1 MLTINSTYKIYIKT
15 SLFIILLLVS
25 YLPLS
30 AQVKQKSM
38 LTPKDYHL
46 WHKLFNAQIS
56 NNGNWASYRLL
67 YDYTGKDTLIVQQ
80 TYSNKSYVF
89 PGSARGK
96 FNGETDFACLKGD
109 TLIAMDLK
117 SGKQLKTPA
126 TANFAFSA
134 NQKFMII
141 LLKQDDKKNIL
152 EVRDRQGAVVRKVSD
167 IVQYVFDPSGN
178 GIVYSTA
185 KDDAYSVEFMLFKD
199 AISKKT
205 VTTDHQAMFKKLVWE
220 ENSIAFIETLSQH
233 PKLFVY
239 DILQDKLSL
248 LDPTKVTGFP
258 SQMQVSHALMAHLNL
273 SDDGKK
279 VIFWM
284 RNDSIKSDFM
294 GPKALQIWHTM
305 DKQMF
310 DSKKS
315 FGNYAM
321 SDKMA
326 IWDVNTQSVLQIT
339 NQDLPTG
346 FLSSDYN
353 YAFIYDRYAYEPQTQ
368 QNGPYDLYIVDLKTG
383 KRKLIIRKY
392 AFDNIPSRSP
402 DGRYL
407 CYATKQGHWWI
418 YDIQRDLHTNITLG
432 TSNSFLKEDT
442 NSPGQEEPYG
452 IGGWTTDGNVIL
464 YDRYDLWKV
473 SLDGKE
479 KLRLTKGRE
488 IQKIFRIEAFSNTF
502 NTNIKAKKNRLD
514 LDRGLILTTVNKE
527 TGASGLSSWNPKSG
541 VKELI
546 WENKRTNLFYKAENK
561 AIYMYLEQSFTYSPR
576 LMMYDGKARELVRTN
591 KQQDQF
597 YWGKNERI
605 DYVVNGI
612 KTKGVLFYPAAYEAG
627 KKYPMVVSIYE
638 RQFAYL
644 HEYQNP
650 SLMQSDGNN
659 TTNFTHQGYFVLYPD
674 INYEYGNLRKSVT
687 QSVLTA
693 IDTVVAKG
701 SIYPDKIGL
710 IGHSFGGYETDLI
723 LTQTGRFTAAVA
735 GAAWTDLV
743 STYLYEGPL
752 MKRPDFFRTENHQL
766 RIGKSLFEDMPAY
779 LNNSPVLL
787 ADKVN
792 TPLLGWAG
800 EDDRHIHSLQS
811 MEFYLALRRANKEH
825 TLLIYSGEEHELTK
839 KENAMDLSLRIMQWF
854 DYYLKD
860 GKKQDWMNS
869 NFNQ

>member
-1 MLTINSTYKIYIKT
+1 MQDINSTYRIYIKG

-25 YLPLS
+25 CLSLS

-46 WHKLFNAQIS
+46 WSKLFNAQIS
-56 NNGNWASYRLL
+56 SNGNWASYRLF
-67 YDYTGKDTLIVQQ
+67 YEYTRKDTLVVQH
-80 TYSNKSYVF
+80 TNDDRSYVF
-89 PGSARGK
+89 PGSATGK

-109 TLIAMDLK
+109 TLILQDLK
-117 SGKQLKTPA
+117 SGKQLKTPG

-134 NQKFMII
+134 NQKFIII
-141 LLKQDDKKNIL
+141 LLKQADKKNAL
-152 EVRDRQGAVVRKVSD
+152 EIRNRQGSVVQRVSN
-167 IVQYVFDPSGN
+167 IAQYIFDPSGN

-185 KDDAYSVEFMLFKD
+185 KDDGYNVEFMLFKD

-205 VTTDHQAMFKKLVWE
+205 VTTDRQAMFKKLVWE
-220 ENSIAFIETLSQH
+220 ENSIAFIEALSQH

-258 SQMQVSHALMAHLNL
+258 SQMQVSDAPMAHLNL
-273 SDDGKK
+273 SDDGKR

-284 RNDSIKSDFM
+284 KDTTIKSDFV

-310 DSKKS
+310 DSKKY
-315 FGNYAM
+315 FGNYAL

-326 IWDVNTQSVLQIT
+326 IWDINTQSVLQIT

-368 QNGPYDLYIVDLKTG
+368 QNGPYDLFLIDLNSG
-383 KRKLIIRKY
+383 KRKRIIEKY

-432 TSNSFLKEDT
+432 ISDSFLTEDT
-442 NSPGQEEPYG
+442 NSPGQEAPYG
-452 IGGWTTDGNVIL
+452 IGGWTTDGYVIL

-479 KLRLTKGRE
+479 QLRLTRGRE
-488 IQKIFRIEAFSNTF
+488 IQKTFRIETFSSTF
-502 NTNIKAKKNRLD
+502 NINIEAKKNKLD
-514 LDRGLILTTVNKE
+514 LNRGLMLTTANKE

-546 WENKRTNLFYKAENK
+546 WENKKTNLFYKAENK
-561 AIYMYLEQSFTYSPR
+561 AIYIYLERSFTSSPR
-576 LMMYDGKARELVRTN
+576 LMMYDGKVKELVRTN

-605 DYVVNGI
+605 DYTVDGI
-612 KTKGVLFYPAAYEAG
+612 KTKGVLFYPAGYETG

-650 SLMQSDGNN
+650 SLIQGDGDNV
-659 TTNFTHQGYFVLYPD
+659 TNFTHQGYFVLYPD

-693 IDTVVAKG
+693 VDTVVAKG

-723 LTQTGRFTAAVA
+723 LTQTGRFAAAVA
-735 GAAWTDLV
+735 GSAWTDLV

-779 LNNSPVLL
+779 LNNSPVLM
-787 ADKVN
+787 ADKVT
-792 TPLLGWAG
+792 TPLLGWVG

-811 MEFYLALRRANKEH
+811 MEFYLALRRANKAH
-825 TLLIYSGEEHELTK
+825 TLLIYAGEEHTIDK
-839 KENAMDLSLRIMQWF
+839 NENAIDLSERIMQWF

-860 GKKQDWMNS
+860 GKRQGWMNS
-869 NFNQ
+869 DYVR